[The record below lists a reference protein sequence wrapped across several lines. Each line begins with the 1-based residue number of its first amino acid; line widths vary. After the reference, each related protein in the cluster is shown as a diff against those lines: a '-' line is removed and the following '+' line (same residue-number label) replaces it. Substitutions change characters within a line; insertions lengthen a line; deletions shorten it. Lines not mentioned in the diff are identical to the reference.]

1 MFGSSTDTRHAH
13 TKSGVGAFVHFRL
26 TLPGASMAARPRGSV
41 VQTQT
46 HGKMGARF
54 TVYAPED
61 FVVVLVVAGHGDQTS
76 KRHTQRVEVLGRCVH
91 PHLPHTNVAG

>member
-1 MFGSSTDTRHAH
+1 MQTPGTH
-13 TKSGVGAFVHFRL
+13 TQKVGWGVGAFVHFRL
-26 TLPGASMAARPRGSV
+26 TLSGGSMAARPCSSV
-41 VQTQT
+41 VHT

-54 TVYAPED
+54 TAYTPED
-61 FVVVLVVAGHGDQTS
+61 FVVVLVVTGHGDQTS